1 MVHGLPVRRVRSQ
14 RHIFRPHSLNSQNL
28 SSELDFNDL
37 FLVVSDILKLLN
49 CSSVSLISM
58 MLATAFIVLKMFMWL

>member
-1 MVHGLPVRRVRSQ
+1 MVFLCVGLDHRDIYSG
-14 RHIFRPHSLNSQNL
+14 HILLTLRIL

>member
-1 MVHGLPVRRVRSQ
+1 MFFLCVGLDHRDIYSG
-14 RHIFRPHSLNSQNL
+14 HILLTLRIL